1 LGGLQT
7 ATTDFWNGEKMNRK
21 SAALITF
28 LVLTTLSAFG
38 ASSGYHLLKKVSIP
52 GAGGWDYVTVDAA
65 ARRVY
70 ISHAT
75 QVEIIDADTNEIV
88 GKIPGTPGVHGV
100 ALAQEFS
107 RGFITAAKGDAV
119 IIFDL
124 KTLKTI
130 GQVKVGKKP
139 DAIIYDPAT
148 KRVFAMNGD
157 GDSTTAIN
165 AAVGTIDGTVDLG
178 GGPEFSAVDGK
189 GNLYVNLEEENLLV
203 HIDTQGLKVKDRWP
217 VAPCQA
223 PSSMAF
229 DAQSRRL
236 FLGCRSNVMAV
247 VDADNGKV
255 VATYPIGDHVDAS
268 FFDPATKLVLHS
280 LGEGNVAVFH
290 QDSADKYSFVE
301 NVATNKGSKTM
312 GFDPKTHH
320 LFVPSNQQGAF
331 TILVLGQ

>member
-1 LGGLQT
+1 
-7 ATTDFWNGEKMNRK
+7 MNRK
-21 SAALITF
+21 SATLVAFLI
-28 LVLTTLSAFG
+28 LATLSAFG
-38 ASSGYHLLKKVSIP
+38 ASSGYRLLKKVTIP

-88 GKIPGTPGVHGV
+88 GKISDTPGVHGV

-107 RGFITAAKGDAV
+107 RGFLTAGKTDAV
-119 IIFDL
+119 IMFDL
-124 KTLKTI
+124 KTFKTL
-130 GQVKVGKKP
+130 GQIKVGKKP
-139 DAIIYDPAT
+139 DAIVYDPAS

-165 AAVGTIDGTVDLG
+165 AADGTVAGTVDLG
-178 GGPEFSAVDGK
+178 GGPEFPAADGK
-189 GNLYVNLEEENLLV
+189 GNLYVNLEEESLLV

-236 FLGCRSNVMAV
+236 FLGCRSHVMAV
-247 VDADNGKV
+247 VDADSGKV
-255 VATYPIGDHVDAS
+255 VASYPIGDHVDAS

-280 LGEGNVAVFH
+280 LGEGNIAVFH
-290 QDSADKYSFVE
+290 QDSADKYTFVE

-312 GFDPKTHH
+312 GFDPRTHH
-320 LFVPSNQQGAF
+320 LFVPSNQEGAF
-331 TILVLGQ
+331 TILVFGQ